1 MKTSLL
7 EEIDLGGR
15 EDPEKYPILAKPSQS
30 PSKILN
36 QSQLEINKNKIERLF
51 DSLHDL
57 SKRSSPG
64 PLGPQYGRS
73 VHTQHWP
80 L

>member
-15 EDPEKYPILAKPSQS
+15 EDPEKYPILAKPSES

-36 QSQLEINKNKIERLF
+36 QSQLEINKNNSEA
-51 DSLHDL
+51 
-57 SKRSSPG
+57 SS
-64 PLGPQYGRS
+64 S
-73 VHTQHWP
+73 FCF
-80 L
+80 